1 MAVQL
6 RYFRPQTLFSSQRDA
21 ATSSLSALDLTAL
34 LPRALRNAVIP
45 TEEEEEE
52 GEGEKGESNSPAS
65 EEGGW

>member
-6 RYFRPQTLFSSQRDA
+6 RYFRPQTLFSFQRDA

-52 GEGEKGESNSPAS
+52 GEKGGSNSPAS